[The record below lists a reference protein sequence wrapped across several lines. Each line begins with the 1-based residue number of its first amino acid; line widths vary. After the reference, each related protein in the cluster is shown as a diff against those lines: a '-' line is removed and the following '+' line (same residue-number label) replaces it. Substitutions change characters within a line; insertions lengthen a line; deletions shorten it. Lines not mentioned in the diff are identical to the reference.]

1 MFRTLRK
8 GWAAFLG
15 AIALLSTP
23 ALADDAVVPS
33 PAEIASLQQRLTD
46 AGCYSGAIDGSASAA
61 LDAAVKQCPDQRPIL
76 RIETGMHTAPIWRV
90 GVDAACTRLATPSDD
105 KTVRI
110 WSLPDGR
117 LERTIRLPIGVGDGG
132 KIYAAALSPDGRWL
146 AAGGYDASWEKTG
159 KHSLSLVDLQTGAVH
174 RYGSF
179 ENVIDSIAFSADG
192 RRLAVGLGATGLRVL
207 DSAGGAELLAD
218 RDYGDR
224 IYGLAFA
231 PDGSLIVA
239 SLDGSLRRY
248 RPDLRLAVKRAAPGG
263 KHPFSVAID
272 PTGQRVAV
280 GYLDAPHVSILDGIS
295 LAPVAEADTR
305 DLTNGNLASV
315 AWSSDGATLTAGGMA
330 HELFEGEARFLLR
343 RFTRDGRRLGA
354 DIPAASSTIMDIQR
368 CGDGFVFAAG
378 EPSFGLLAS
387 DGKATTLQRPRTAD
401 MRDKFGNAL
410 ALSADGATV
419 RFGLG
424 YGEAKPVVFDLFAA
438 SLADAD
444 ARPPGLVAPLIDGL
458 PVSDWKNNGA
468 PKFQG
473 APIALKP
480 YETSRSLAIRPDRAG
495 FALGT
500 ERWVRAFDAAGKER
514 WEQLGPSVAWG
525 VNFSRDGEVVAV
537 AYGDGTI
544 RWLRWSDGKELL
556 ALFVEA
562 PTRKWV
568 AWTPTGYYMASPG
581 GEDLIGWH
589 VNRGWSQQADFFP
602 ASRFSARFNRPDIV
616 QLVLKT
622 RDEAEAIRQ
631 ANETAKRKQDSAP
644 LIAQLPPVT
653 AIVAPA
659 PGARFSGDAVEVS
672 FTVRSPSGLPIDGVQ
687 ALIDGRP
694 VETRGLAPAATQTAG
709 SPDETRHLTIPA
721 PPHDF
726 ELALIARAGTLVG
739 EAAKVRLVYAGA
751 APTDAASLLKPK
763 LYAVTIG
770 VSDYA
775 DPDLRLGYAAADA
788 RGFAEVLEKQKGGL
802 YGDVEV
808 KTLVDGQATR
818 TNVVEAL
825 EWLERQVTSRDFGV
839 VLIAGH
845 GVTDEKQRYWF
856 LPVDASMQHLRTSA
870 VSQDDIQRTMGALAG
885 KAILFLDTCHANQAV
900 ASASGVTGRGPVDM
914 NTIINEF
921 ASTENGVVTFASS
934 QGRETSQESAAWGH
948 GAFTKALIEGL
959 GDGKADLLHNG
970 TITVSELDAYIAER
984 VKTLTEGHQHPVMS
998 RPNTIPD
1005 FAFAVAR

>member
-1 MFRTLRK
+1 L
-8 GWAAFLG
+8 AAFLG
-15 AIALLSTP
+15 ACALFLAP
-23 ALADDAVVPS
+23 ALADDAAGGS
-33 PAEIASLQQRLTD
+33 REEILSLQQRLTD
-46 AGCYSGAIDGSASAA
+46 AGCYAGAIDGAASAA
-61 LDAAVKQCPDQRPIL
+61 LDAAVRACPDQRPIL
-76 RIETGMHTAPIWRV
+76 RIETGMHTAAIWHT
-90 GVDAACTRLATPSDD
+90 GVDAACRLLATPSQD
-105 KTVRI
+105 KTVRL

-117 LERTIRLPIGVGDGG
+117 LERTIRLPIGAGDAG
-132 KIYAAALSPDGRWL
+132 KIYAATISPDGRWL

-159 KHSLSLVDLQTGAVH
+159 THSLSLVDLQTGAV
-174 RYGSF
+174 RRFGAF
-179 ENVIDSIAFSADG
+179 ENVITKIAFSADG
-192 RRLAVGLGATGLRVL
+192 LRLAIGSYGRGLRVL
-207 DSAGGAELLAD
+207 DSASGAEALAD
-218 RDYGDR
+218 RDYGGD

-231 PDGSLIVA
+231 LDGSLIVA
-239 SLDGSLRRY
+239 SEDGLLRRY
-248 RPDLRLAVKRAAPGG
+248 GPDLRLAVKRAAPGG
-263 KHPFSVAID
+263 KRPYAVAID
-272 PTGQRVAV
+272 PTGRRLAV
-280 GYLDAPHVSILDGIS
+280 GYDDTPHVSILDAIS

-315 AWSSDGATLTAGGMA
+315 AWSSDGATLVAGALAMA
-330 HELFEGEARFLLR
+330 RFEGEWSDLLR
-343 RFTRDGRRLGA
+343 RFTRDGRRLDA
-354 DIPAASSTIMDIQR
+354 DVAAASNTIMDIQR
-368 CGDGFVFAAG
+368 CGDGFVFATAD
-378 EPSFGLLAS
+378 PSFGLLAS
-387 DGKATTLQRPRTAD
+387 DGKATTLQGPRTAD
-401 MRDKFGNAL
+401 MRGKLGDAFT
-410 ALSADGATV
+410 LSADGATV
-419 RFGLG
+419 RFGMG
-424 YGEAKPVVFDLFAA
+424 NGEARPVVVDLFAA
-438 SLADAD
+438 SLSDAGS
-444 ARPPGLVAPLIDGL
+444 RPAGLAAPLVDGL
-458 PVSDWKNNGA
+458 PVSDWEDNET

-480 YETSRSLAIRPDRAG
+480 YETSRSLAIRPDRQG

-500 ERWVRAFDAAGKER
+500 EWLVRAFNPSGQER
-514 WEQLGPSVAWG
+514 WKQLVPGVAFG
-525 VNFSRDGEVVAV
+525 VNFSGDGEVLAV

-544 RWLRWSDGKELL
+544 RWLRWSDGQELL
-556 ALFVEA
+556 TLFVEA

-589 VNRGWSQQADFFP
+589 VNRGWSQLADFFP

-644 LIAQLPPVT
+644 LTAQLPPVT

-775 DPDLRLGYAAADA
+775 DPELRLGYAADDA

-900 ASASGVTGRGPVDM
+900 ASASGVAGRGPVDM

-970 TITVSELDAYIAER
+970 MITVSELDAYIAER

-1005 FAFAVAR
+1005 FAFALAK